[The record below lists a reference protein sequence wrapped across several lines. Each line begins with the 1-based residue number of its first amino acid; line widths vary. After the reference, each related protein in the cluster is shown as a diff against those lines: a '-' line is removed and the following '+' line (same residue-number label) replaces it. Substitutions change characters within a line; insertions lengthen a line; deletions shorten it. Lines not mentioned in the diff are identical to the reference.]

1 MKQVAG
7 TIKMDRTAAKEPNK
21 WVKLA
26 EMFREIRSGN
36 VDRAMEVWKEIAE

>member
-1 MKQVAG
+1 MEQVAG
-7 TIKMDRTAAKEPNK
+7 TIKMDRTVAKEPNK

-36 VDRAMEVWKEIAE
+36 ADRAMKAWKEITE

>member
-1 MKQVAG
+1 MEQVAG

-36 VDRAMEVWKEIAE
+36 MNKAMRAWKEIAE

>member
-1 MKQVAG
+1 MKQAVG
-7 TIKMDRTAAKEPNK
+7 TIKIERATIKPSNK

-36 VDRAMEVWKEIAE
+36 AGRAMKAWKEIAE